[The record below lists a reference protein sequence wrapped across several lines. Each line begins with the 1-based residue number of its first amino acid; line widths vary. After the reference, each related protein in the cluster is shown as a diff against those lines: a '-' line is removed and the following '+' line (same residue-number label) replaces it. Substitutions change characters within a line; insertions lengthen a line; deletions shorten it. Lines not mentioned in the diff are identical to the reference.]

1 MLIGSLLK
9 PGKLIEDSFLH
20 RSGEIAEELYFI
32 YNGLLGF
39 VLPEQGNLVY
49 AVASGGDHIGLYDL
63 IPMSKS
69 MTVNQDKFI
78 WKFSVQCLTDW
89 CEYLTLRFEDLEP
102 IKEDYPSLFDELFV
116 DTISMYEILC
126 ILKRKA
132 EK

>member
-20 RSGEIAEELYFI
+20 RTGEIAEEIYFI

-49 AVASGGDHIGLYDL
+49 AVARSGDHIGLYDL
-63 IPMSKS
+63 IPKGQS

-78 WKFSVQCLTDW
+78 
-89 CEYLTLRFEDLEP
+89 
-102 IKEDYPSLFDELFV
+102 
-116 DTISMYEILC
+116 
-126 ILKRKA
+126 
-132 EK
+132 